1 MMDEGEDDP
10 IIEEVD
16 SERDDIEEYADDI
29 IAPGDEADAEEAML
43 ARKEASN
50 LAELA
55 RQYANRMQFAATT
68 AVGLARDVEAACT
81 TVRNV
86 AQRTAHLAKTAVW
99 KERKHEEREEARKA
113 ASMDV
118 EDNHM
123 ETEQVQMEEDD
134 IEGYAHVIIVSSEE
148 AYADKAGVAWKEAAK
163 LAVMAQ
169 QYAHIMMFTAEE
181 AVGLVKDLEANCTE
195 ANGVTQRSACTAKRG
210 LRKKRK
216 QVKQE
221 KGRKKQMSPLQEETR
236 ERSNKGTRKRRQDA
250 AAASSNSS
258 TGRSAQ

>member
-86 AQRTAHLAKTAVW
+86 AQRSAHLAGTAVW
-99 KERKHEEREEARKA
+99 KERKHEERKNARKA
-113 ASMDV
+113 ALMDV
-118 EDNHM
+118 VDNEM
-123 ETEQVQMEEDD
+123 KTEEVQREEDD

-148 AYADKAGVAWKEAAK
+148 AYVDKAAVAWKEAAK
-163 LAVMAQ
+163 LADMAK
-169 QYAHIMMFTAEE
+169 QYANMMMFTAEPLLPWASDVE
-181 AVGLVKDLEANCTE
+181 ISP
-195 ANGVTQRSACTAKRG
+195 QRRT
-210 LRKKRK
+210 
-216 QVKQE
+216 
-221 KGRKKQMSPLQEETR
+221 PLQR
-236 ERSNKGTRKRRQDA
+236 RRRGGRHHRSVP
-250 AAASSNSS
+250 
-258 TGRSAQ
+258 